1 MKNPCFH
8 CGEAI
13 PDNLNLLVEINN
25 KAEAMCCYGCEAVA
39 RQLVEFGLT
48 DYYRHRTNLPETPQ
62 ELVPEELK
70 KLSVF
75 DDPQVQSEFVS
86 SDTEHNKEVKLII
99 EGISCPA
106 CTWLI
111 ESRLTKLHGIKQ
123 VSLNYS
129 TQRCRVVWQE
139 DEVTLSK
146 ILESISQLGYS
157 ALPYNHKQRE
167 LLYENERKSQ
177 LLRLGIAGL
186 FGMQV
191 MMIAIA
197 LYFGDASGIEDQY
210 RIFFNWVSL
219 LLTLPVL
226 MFSGK
231 PLFSGALRDLRNKR
245 LGMDV
250 PITLGLSI
258 AFFGSLWSI
267 LQQNGHVY
275 FDSIVMF
282 IFFILG
288 GRYLEFMS
296 RKKSTAYL
304 DKTTSILPPYAT
316 RINNNDEQE
325 VIKLSKIAVSDHVL
339 VKPGEV
345 IPIDGVIYQGHSSV
359 DESIVTGESLPI
371 EKKVGSK
378 VIGGS
383 TNNESPLYI
392 RVESI
397 GERTLLSNIAR
408 IIDKA
413 SRNKPATILLANKIV
428 SIFIAFVIL
437 IAFVVGFYWY
447 SIDPAQWLTIT
458 ISVLVVSCPCA
469 LSLATPTA
477 LSSAATALMQ
487 NGVALLNNDS
497 IEKITK
503 SNCFVFDKTGTLTKG
518 KLKLEHVKVFNEDFS
533 EEKVLKIAS
542 ALESAS
548 EHPLAK
554 AICDA
559 SNNDKPCEVTNIKN
573 FPGQGISGFINET
586 WFIGTEPF
594 VKANISEN
602 NFQENSSD
610 LSLRKVY
617 LANTDAV
624 IAILYFTDELRKESA
639 DLIIYLTEKKKKII
653 LMSGDHHSIVK
664 QLADTLG
671 INEFEAPLRPENKH
685 ENINKLQKDGFH
697 VCMIGDG
704 INDAPAFA
712 QSDVAIAMTEASDIT
727 KLNADMLLLNNNI
740 GTLKTML
747 QIAGKTN
754 RTVKINFAWAL
765 AYNLTALPFAI
776 LGYITPWMAALGM
789 SLSSLI
795 IVINASKI
803 TSTDY
808 S

>member
-8 CGEAI
+8 CGERI
-13 PDNLNLLVEINN
+13 PENLNILVEINN

-39 RQLVEFGLT
+39 KQLIEFGLT
-48 DYYRHRTNLPETPQ
+48 NYYRHRTSLPKTPQ
-62 ELVPEELK
+62 ALVPEELK
-70 KLSVF
+70 KLTVF

-86 SDTEHNKEVKLII
+86 DNENSNKEAKLII
-99 EGISCPA
+99 DGISCPA

-111 ESRLTKLHGIKQ
+111 ESRIKKLQGIKQ
-123 VSLNYS
+123 VSVNYS
-129 TQRCRVVWQE
+129 SQRCRVVWQE
-139 DEVTLSK
+139 DDITLSK
-146 ILESISQLGYS
+146 ILETISKLGYN

-177 LLRLGIAGL
+177 LIRLGIAGL

-197 LYFGDASGIEDQY
+197 LYFGDASGIENQY
-210 RIFFNWVSL
+210 RIFFNWISFF
-219 LLTLPVL
+219 LTLPVL
-226 MFSGK
+226 LFSGK
-231 PLFSGALRDLRNKR
+231 PLFAGALRDLKNKQ

-258 AFFGSLWSI
+258 AFCGSLWSI
-267 LQQNGHVY
+267 LQQSGHVY
-275 FDSIVMF
+275 FDSIIMF

-316 RINNNDEQE
+316 RINNNELE
-325 VIKLSKIAVSDHVL
+325 IIELSKIAISDHVL

-345 IPIDGVIYQGHSSV
+345 IPVDGVIYQGHSSV
-359 DESIVTGESLPI
+359 NESIITGESLPV
-371 EKKVGSK
+371 EKNTGSN

-397 GERTLLSNIAR
+397 GEKTLLSNISR

-437 IAFVVGFYWY
+437 IAIIAGFYWY
-447 SIDPAQWLTIT
+447 NVEPTQWLTIT

-477 LSSAATALMQ
+477 LSSAATTLMQ
-487 NGVALLNNDS
+487 NGTALLNSDS
-497 IEKITK
+497 IEKISK

-518 KLKLEHVKVFNEDFS
+518 ELKLEHVKVLNNVFT
-533 EEKVLKIAS
+533 EKEVLKIA
-542 ALESAS
+542 ATLESTS

-554 AICDA
+554 AISNA
-559 SNNDKPCEVTNIKN
+559 TNNDKPFDVTNIKN
-573 FPGQGISGFINET
+573 FPGQGIYGFINEA
-586 WFIGTEPF
+586 WFIGTEQF

-602 NFQENSSD
+602 NFNENSSD
-610 LSLRKVY
+610 SSLRKVY

-624 IAILYFTDELRKESA
+624 IAIFYFTDEMREESA
-639 DLIIYLTEKKKKII
+639 DLINYLTEKKKKII
-653 LMSGDHHSIVK
+653 VMSGDHYSSVK
-664 QLADTLG
+664 QIADTLG
-671 INEFEAPLRPENKH
+671 INEFEASLRPENKY
-685 ENINKLQKDGFH
+685 ENINKLQKNGFH

-712 QSDVAIAMTEASDIT
+712 QSDVAIAMTESSDIT
-727 KLNADMLLLNNNI
+727 KLNADMLILKNNI
-740 GTLKTML
+740 GTLKTTL
-747 QIAGKTN
+747 QIAEKTN

-765 AYNLTALPFAI
+765 MYNLTALPFAM

-795 IVINASKI
+795 VVINASKI